1 MITKGLSLHALY
13 VIFVD
18 VVFYLSNN
26 SMLTNDFRRRSEAPR
41 RQSQTPRPKSL
52 TLSMFTVTLHKG
64 PGYKSLGF
72 SIVGGQDSP
81 KGSMGIFVKTI
92 FQSGQAA
99 ENGNLREGRNFVNE
113 VLLSRIILAPLG
125 APLGFTKEMLYF
137 HSLIL

>member
-1 MITKGLSLHALY
+1 M
-13 VIFVD
+13 
-18 VVFYLSNN
+18 
-26 SMLTNDFRRRSEAPR
+26 NDSRRRSEAPR

-99 ENGNLREGRNFVNE
+99 ENGNLREG
-113 VLLSRIILAPLG
+113 SLG
-125 APLGFTKEMLYF
+125 VQLIQSLMFF
-137 HSLIL
+137 NSLIESDKLLKRQGCLIYNVSHQQSISFNQKTIIAH